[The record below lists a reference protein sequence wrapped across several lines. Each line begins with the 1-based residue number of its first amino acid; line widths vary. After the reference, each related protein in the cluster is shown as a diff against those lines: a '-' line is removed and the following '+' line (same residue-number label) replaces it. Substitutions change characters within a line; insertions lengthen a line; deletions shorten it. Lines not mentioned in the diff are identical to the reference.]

1 MYYVNPSDVMR
12 LFKAYLEEYGDMLS
26 KDSAINEL
34 EDALTSAECRR
45 AKTENDNEDNN

>member
-1 MYYVNPSDVMR
+1 MYYVNPSKVLM

-34 EDALTSAECRR
+34 EDALASAECQWVE
-45 AKTENDNEDNN
+45 TEDKE

>member
-45 AKTENDNEDNN
+45 VEAEGKDENSD

>member
-1 MYYVNPSDVMR
+1 MYYVNPSEVMK

-34 EDALTSAECRR
+34 GDALASAECRR
-45 AKTENDNEDNN
+45 VETEDE